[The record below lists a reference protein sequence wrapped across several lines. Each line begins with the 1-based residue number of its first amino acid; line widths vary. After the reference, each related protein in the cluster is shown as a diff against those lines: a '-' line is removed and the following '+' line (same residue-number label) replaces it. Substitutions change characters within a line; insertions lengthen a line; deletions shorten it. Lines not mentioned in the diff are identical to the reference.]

1 MDFICACLLIFLWIV
16 RPQDIFSIISGVS
29 LVKYLMYAGIVF
41 TIRRPAGI
49 NASKIFATPIDW
61 LVTAYCAW
69 AIYATTDHTAAF
81 KEVFTYFSFHVVTA
95 LALTSWEKIEKY
107 INIWMGCIGVLAILA
122 VSQHWGFELVKGS
135 AELTAAFHDR
145 LTLNTWIFRNP
156 NALGHGVLALIPV
169 GIAWYVMAGGK
180 NKALGIAMIV
190 LAVHCVLLTESKGAF
205 LAGAGG
211 LTLLFLF
218 KRPVWFQI
226 IMLVAVYA
234 VGLAALKSLPRMD
247 TLSKD
252 DEGIQGRMIV
262 WQQAKA
268 AMESTGTG
276 AGLKTFQGYVSIRVA
291 KLHRT
296 IHIPIATHGSYVRHG
311 ADLGYVGVM
320 LYVGIFYAGA
330 RLLMQAKT
338 LPGSEAQRAQRA
350 IYALLATTAISSWV
364 VDRAYH
370 MDYFLLSGLL
380 SAFHRRFLPPEKIEG
395 EDEQLEETSAAS
407 LAGSPTTAPTL
418 TLPGVTA
425 TAEGAASQPAEGSP
439 GQTPPAPTPVRIS
452 AASLPHEPAPA
463 PAAVTS
469 VPAATAAVPSPAKET
484 AAPAAAPAR
493 VSAAALAASDT
504 APSAVSAAAPA
515 GTVAAA
521 KVEEIDESA
530 EPEPDEHGA
539 IKLKWDRLSWVDFV
553 VMYLLMEVV
562 LYYWDLFS
570 TDFIVF

>member
-1 MDFICACLLIFLWIV
+1 VDFICACLLIFLWIV

-29 LVKYLMYAGIVF
+29 LVKYLMYAGIIF
-41 TIRRPAGI
+41 TIRRPAGL
-49 NASKIFATPIDW
+49 NASKMFATPIDW
-61 LVTAYCAW
+61 MVTAYCAW
-69 AIYATTDHTAAF
+69 AIYATPDHTGAF

-95 LALTSWEKIEKY
+95 LAITSWEKIEKY
-107 INIWMGCIGVLAILA
+107 INIWLSCLAVLAVLA

-156 NALGHGVLALIPV
+156 NALGHGVLALIPA

-180 NKALGIAMIV
+180 NKVLGIAMIV

-218 KRPVWFQI
+218 KRPVWFQVA
-226 IMLVAVYA
+226 MLVFVYGA
-234 VGLAALKSLPRMD
+234 GLAALKALPRMD

-268 AMESTGTG
+268 AMENTSTGE
-276 AGLKTFQGYVSIRVA
+276 GLKAFQGYVSIRVA

-330 RLLMQAKT
+330 RTLLQAKT
-338 LPGSEAQRAQRA
+338 VPGSEAQRAQRA

-380 SAFHRRFLPPEKIEG
+380 SAFHRRFKPPEKIEG
-395 EDEQLEETSAAS
+395 EEEQMEKTNSVSATGMSSAALS
-407 LAGSPTTAPTL
+407 LPVNHAGPEIDASSPAKAPTGQVS
-418 TLPGVTA
+418 TVSIQVSDAELPNV
-425 TAEGAASQPAEGSP
+425 PARAHVSEVNTSP
-439 GQTPPAPTPVRIS
+439 ETPAPTR
-452 AASLPHEPAPA
+452 
-463 PAAVTS
+463 
-469 VPAATAAVPSPAKET
+469 VPARDA
-484 AAPAAAPAR
+484 
-493 VSAAALAASDT
+493 AAALAGLSA
-504 APSAVSAAAPA
+504 APSGAPA
-515 GTVAAA
+515 GSVVISNAEEVDGS
-521 KVEEIDESA
+521 VETR
-530 EPEPDEHGA
+530 PDEYGA
-539 IKLKWDRLSWVDFV
+539 IMLKWDRLTWVDIV

>member
-1 MDFICACLLIFLWIV
+1 MDFTCACLLIFLWIV

-41 TIRRPAGI
+41 TIRRPAGL
-49 NASKIFATPIDW
+49 NASKVFATPIDW
-61 LVTAYCAW
+61 MVTAYCAW
-69 AIYATTDHTAAF
+69 AIYATSDHTGAF

-95 LALTSWEKIEKY
+95 LAITSWEKMEKY
-107 INIWMGCIGVLAILA
+107 INIWLGCIGVLAVLA

-180 NKALGIAMIV
+180 SKVLGIAMIV

-226 IMLVAVYA
+226 VMLVFVYG
-234 VGLAALKSLPRMD
+234 VGLAALKSLPRMN

-268 AMESTGTG
+268 AMENTGTG
-276 AGLKTFQGYVSIRVA
+276 EGLKTFQGYVSIRVA

-320 LYVGIFYAGA
+320 LYVGIFYAGT
-330 RLLMQAKT
+330 RLLLQAKT
-338 LPGSEAQRAQRA
+338 VPGSEAQRAQRA
-350 IYALLATTAISSWV
+350 IYALLVTTAISSWV

-380 SAFHRRFLPPEKIEG
+380 SAFHRRFKPPEKIEG
-395 EDEQLEETSAAS
+395 EAEQMEEIKSVS
-407 LAGSPTTAPTL
+407 LAGISTAAL
-418 TLPGVTA
+418 TLPVNDAGPESVA
-425 TAEGAASQPAEGSP
+425 FSLVQAPPSPAEIIA
-439 GQTPPAPTPVRIS
+439 TPETPAPTRVSARMS
-452 AASLPHEPAPA
+452 ADALAASG
-463 PAAVTS
+463 
-469 VPAATAAVPSPAKET
+469 
-484 AAPAAAPAR
+484 AAPAAAPA
-493 VSAAALAASDT
+493 
-504 APSAVSAAAPA
+504 
-515 GTVAAA
+515 GTVVIADA
-521 KVEEIDESA
+521 EELDESA
-530 EPEPDEHGA
+530 EPEPDEYGA
-539 IKLKWDRLSWVDFV
+539 IMQKWDRLTWVDLV